1 MNASALPPASSRG
14 IVRRGLGITWAG
26 IREQPRMFSLAVAG
40 AALYGLMTVAS
51 AVVLG
56 EVTDRV
62 VIPALEAGR
71 LDRVALAVGCAA
83 IVGVGMLKAVGII
96 VRRTAATYVQYKL
109 EATFRERVTRRYQ
122 QLPLAWHQRRSTG
135 ELLSIANSDVETT
148 WYPMAPL
155 PFATGVVLM
164 LVVTAVALLV
174 TDGYLALIA
183 FLVGPV
189 MGYLNYRYNRR
200 MEDPATRSQQLRAA
214 VSARA
219 HESFDGALVVKTLGR
234 ERAETD
240 AFRGES
246 ERLRDELVD
255 LGRIR
260 ALYDPVL
267 EALPNIAV
275 LAILLV
281 GAARVAGGELST
293 GSLVTFAYL
302 FTLLAFPVRL
312 IGFVLSEFP
321 RSVVGWDRI
330 QAVLGADGDVDYG
343 AAAGTADGPAAVDL
357 VAVTFRYP
365 LDSPGARAHAGSRG
379 LRDVTFEAD
388 PGRTI
393 ALVGPTGAGKS
404 TIASLL
410 VRLADPGEGAV
421 RLDGHDLRTLRRGA
435 VSQQAAIVLQHSFL
449 FDDSV
454 RENVT
459 LGAAYTDAEVE
470 QALRLA
476 QASRFVAGLPA
487 GLDTVLGE
495 RGTSLSGGQRQRLA
509 LARALVRRP
518 RLLILDDATSSV
530 DTRIEAAILR
540 GLQEAELPSTILVVA
555 YRGATIALAD
565 EIVFVQAGEIQ
576 ARGSHDELLLA
587 LPAYARLVHAYDDP
601 APDDHAHDDSGA
613 DR

>member
-1 MNASALPPASSRG
+1 
-14 IVRRGLGITWAG
+14 
-26 IREQPRMFSLAVAG
+26 MFSLAVAG

-343 AAAGTADGPAAVDL
+343 AAAGGADGPAAVDL

-365 LDSPGARAHAGSRG
+365 LDSPGVSTHAGSRG
-379 LRDVTFEAD
+379 LRDVTLEAN

-435 VSQQAAIVLQHSFL
+435 VSQQAAIVFQHSFL

-476 QASRFVAGLPA
+476 QASRFVAELPA

-540 GLQEAELPSTILVVA
+540 GLQEAELPSTIVVVA

-587 LPAYARLVHAYDDP
+587 VPAYARLVHAYDDP
-601 APDDHAHDDSGA
+601 AHDGSET

>member
-1 MNASALPPASSRG
+1 VTASASPPASSRG
-14 IVRRGLGITWAG
+14 IVRRGLGIAWAG
-26 IREQPRMFSLAVAG
+26 IREQPRMFSLAVGG

-83 IVGVGMLKAVGII
+83 IVGVGVLKAVGII

-330 QAVLGADGDVDYG
+330 QAVLAADGDVDYG

-365 LDSPGARAHAGSRG
+365 LDSSGARAHGGSRG

-421 RLDGHDLRTLRRGA
+421 RLDGRDLRTLRRGA

-476 QASRFVAGLPA
+476 QASRFVAELPA

-540 GLQEAELPSTILVVA
+540 GLQEAELPSTIVVVA

-587 LPAYARLVHAYDDP
+587 VPAYARLVHAYDDP
-601 APDDHAHDDSGA
+601 AYDGWEA